1 MIMLTEN
8 AVAAVKT
15 ALSGAAR
22 PAEGRIQGLYMD
34 RAASVAAGKQPFLRS
49 GQPPVAA

>member
-22 PAEGRIQGLYMD
+22 PAEGRIQGLYI